1 MSQGTVSRAGDEED
15 PAGHLQA
22 QEVVITLIG
31 EYVLPGERIWAGST
45 VRLLRDL
52 GFTEAAARTA
62 LGRVVS
68 RGLLERTK
76 QGRQVFY
83 SATSRLVQLL
93 TDGHRQTFWF
103 RYGEQPWNSC
113 WTVVWYAIPEGRLLA
128 RRRLGRRLGFLG
140 FGALQDGI
148 RVAPGDRE
156 REVREIVSSLDVGPY
171 AVVLAGALPAW
182 IDRSEVF
189 ARGWD
194 LDALHERYADF
205 VDRFAHLRGAQAVA
219 SLTAREAFVLRA
231 HVLEAFRQIAPM
243 DPKVADP
250 VLRVPGIRRA
260 AIECFDHVE
269 SVLRPRAL
277 QYFRAASTPNS

>member
-1 MSQGTVSRAGDEED
+1 VSRGTVGRAGDDED
-15 PAGHLQA
+15 LGGHLQA
-22 QEVVITLIG
+22 QEVVITLVG
-31 EYVLPGERIWAGST
+31 EYVLPGERIWAGSM
-45 VRLLRDL
+45 VKLLCDL

-68 RGLLERTK
+68 RGLLERAK

-93 TDGHRQTFWF
+93 TEGHRQTFWF
-103 RYGEQPWNSC
+103 RYGEQHWNGC

-156 REVREIVSSLDVGPY
+156 REVREIISGLGVGSH
-171 AVVLAGALPAW
+171 AVVLAGALPSW
-182 IDRSEVF
+182 IDRSDVF

-194 LDALHERYADF
+194 LDALQQRYTAF
-205 VDRFAHLRGAQAVA
+205 VERFAHLRGARAVT
-219 SLTAREAFVLRA
+219 SLTAGEAFVLRA

-243 DPKVADP
+243 DPKVAESI
-250 VLRVPGIRRA
+250 LRVPGVRRA
-260 AIECFDHVE
+260 AIECFDQVE
-269 SVLRPRAL
+269 SMLRPRAL